1 MKMIDVLLKNISQVV
16 LLNNKWTGLFILIGL
31 FVADW
36 TVGLAAIIGSL
47 IAYVFARY
55 INYSK
60 EEINDGLAGFNPV
73 LTAVALTIFL
83 EKSILDIV
91 ITIIATLLTLPV
103 AAAVREVLRP
113 YKVPML
119 TMPFVIVTWFTILLS
134 GQVKYVETPLKLI
147 PENIKDIKFNHNSDQ
162 IYFVQS
168 LFEGFSQVFVE
179 ASVLGGIFILVGIL
193 IASRKAALLAIVAS
207 LLSFIIVA
215 LLGGNYDDINQ
226 GLFGYN
232 FVLMAI
238 ALGYT
243 FKTAINPYIATFL
256 GVLLTVVVQLGT
268 ATLLEP
274 FGLPALT
281 LPFIIATW
289 ILLFAGI
296 RQEREDI
303 AK

>member
-1 MKMIDVLLKNISQVV
+1 
-16 LLNNKWTGLFILIGL
+16 
-31 FVADW
+31 
-36 TVGLAAIIGSL
+36 
-47 IAYVFARY
+47 
-55 INYSK
+55 
-60 EEINDGLAGFNPV
+60 
-73 LTAVALTIFL
+73 
-83 EKSILDIV
+83 
-91 ITIIATLLTLPV
+91 
-103 AAAVREVLRP
+103 
-113 YKVPML
+113 
-119 TMPFVIVTWFTILLS
+119 MPFVIVTWFTILLS

-147 PENIKDIKFNHNSDQ
+147 PENIEDIKFNHNSDQ
-162 IYFVQS
+162 IHFVQS

-179 ASVLGGIFILVGIL
+179 ASVLGGIFILIGIL

-207 LLSFIIVA
+207 LLSFIMVA

-256 GVLLTVVVQLGT
+256 GTLLTVVVQLGT

-281 LPFIIATW
+281 LPFIIGTW
-289 ILLFAGI
+289 IMLFAGI
-296 RQEREDI
+296 RRRKEDV
-303 AK
+303 A

>member
-1 MKMIDVLLKNISQVV
+1 MIDVLLKNISQVV